1 MTVNGTALN
10 VTFSGQN
17 LSCVRGERLVLEDL
31 SFDVAAGDALVLR
44 GPNGSGKST
53 LLRLAAGFL
62 KPAEG
67 RLIWRDENEP
77 GEIEEFRDRM
87 HYVGHLDAVKPAFT
101 VSENLAFWAAF
112 EGSDNPGDDAALGL
126 ERLGLSR
133 IADVPGRYLSAGQR
147 RRLNIARIAAI
158 PKPLWLL
165 DEPSVSLD
173 TDAVA
178 LLAGLIAE
186 HRAGGGMVMV
196 ATHIDLGVEDGNVL
210 RLDEA
215 RTI

>member
-1 MTVNGTALN
+1 M
-10 VTFSGQN
+10 TFSGQN
-17 LSCVRGERLVLEDL
+17 LSCVRGERLVFEEL
-31 SFDVAAGDALVLR
+31 SFDVAEGEALVLR

-62 KPAEG
+62 KPAAG
-67 RLIWRDENEP
+67 KLIWRENPSGDEADD
-77 GEIEEFRDRM
+77 FRDRM

-101 VSENLAFWAAF
+101 VTENLAFWAAF
-112 EGSDNPGDDAALGL
+112 EGSATPDDDAAKGL
-126 ERLGLSR
+126 DRLGLSR

-178 LLAGLIAE
+178 MLAGLIAE
-186 HRAGGGMVMV
+186 HRASGGMVMV

-210 RLDEA
+210 RLDA
-215 RTI
+215 AKTI